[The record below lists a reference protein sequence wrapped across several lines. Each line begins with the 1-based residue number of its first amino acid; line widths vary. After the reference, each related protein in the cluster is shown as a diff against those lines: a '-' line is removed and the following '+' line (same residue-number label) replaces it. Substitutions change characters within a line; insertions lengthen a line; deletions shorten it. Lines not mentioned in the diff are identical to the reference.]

1 MFNSLVDVLNISFQK
16 RNFSEKKLPLEFQ
29 EFQNKDSKYIIKNYL
44 YESSKYRRWRLTIL
58 NGGDKLQV
66 FNTVAYP
73 NYSSEKPIL
82 GVDILWFGVSQKLLA
97 VLDFQPLIQNQNYL
111 DKYCSRLNLIKEKYS
126 NFDNEKMK
134 DIYDSNKYFSPW
146 VIVCRGNKINLERE
160 LNKVFIMFLKEY
172 LSMDDLII
180 DNQFLN
186 NEEIRSKHI
195 EYDKYSSEKDPA
207 EKLFE
212 RFFGKS
218 WTEKFIK
225 EFLFTLS

>member
-1 MFNSLVDVLNISFQK
+1 MFNSLLDVLNISFQE

-29 EFQNKDSKYIIKNYL
+29 EFHNKDSKYIIKNYL
-44 YESSKYRRWRLTIL
+44 FESSHYRRWRVTTL

-73 NYSSEKPIL
+73 KSSIEKPIL
-82 GVDILWFGVSQKLLA
+82 GVDVLWFGVSKKLLA

-126 NFDNEKMK
+126 NFDNESMK
-134 DIYDSNKYFSPW
+134 EIYDSNKYFSPW
-146 VIVCRGNKINLERE
+146 VIICRGNKLNLDRE
-160 LNKVFIMFLKEY
+160 LDNVFKIFLKEY
-172 LSMDDLII
+172 LSMDDLRI

-186 NEEIRSKHI
+186 YEEIISKQV
-195 EYDKYSSEKDPA
+195 EYDRYNYEKDPA
-207 EKLFE
+207 EKLFKT
-212 RFFGKS
+212 FFGKS
-218 WTEKFIK
+218 WTEKFVK